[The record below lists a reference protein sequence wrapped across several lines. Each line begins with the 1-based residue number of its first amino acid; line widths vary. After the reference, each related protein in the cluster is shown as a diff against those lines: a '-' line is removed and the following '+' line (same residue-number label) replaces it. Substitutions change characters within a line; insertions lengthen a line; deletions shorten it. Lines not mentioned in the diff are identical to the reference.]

1 MLYRTLGPS
10 GMQVSL
16 LGYGGWAL
24 GKKGWP
30 GVDEKEARKTL
41 EACIGQGINFFDTA
55 PVYGFGRSEQVL
67 GEALSGMRQQIII
80 ATKCGLRWDE
90 QGYVKHNLSADSIAW
105 EIERSLRR
113 LRTDYIDLYQ
123 IHWPDRHTP
132 LEESLKKLS
141 ELQAQGIIRHIG
153 VSNFSPKLLEQALSL
168 APVVSVQEPYNMLQ
182 REAEEAL
189 LPLCRRHCLG
199 FICYSPLAQGM
210 LAGNLGTAFK
220 PGRHDVRRLNPL
232 YRNRELF
239 AAGLALAKKNQ
250 PGPAAAALAFVAQ
263 QEAVSTMLVSM
274 TQRKHLA
281 ENYAALVHAG
291 GWQSRD

>member
-1 MLYRTLGPS
+1 
-10 GMQVSL
+10 MQVSL

-55 PVYGFGRSEQVL
+55 PVYGFGRSEEVL
-67 GEALSGMRQQIII
+67 GDVLSGLRQQVII

-90 QGYVKHNLSADSIAW
+90 RGYVKHNLSSDSISW

-132 LEESLKKLS
+132 LEETLGKLV
-141 ELQAQGIIRHIG
+141 ELQAQGVIRHIG
-153 VSNFSPKLLEQALSL
+153 VSNFSRELLEKARAL
-168 APVVSVQEPYNMLQ
+168 ARIVSVQEPYNMLQ
-182 REAEEAL
+182 RGAEAEL
-189 LPLCRRHCLG
+189 LPLCRRLGLG
-199 FICYSPLAQGM
+199 FICYSPLAQG
-210 LAGNLGTAFK
+210 LLGNGLSPDFK

-232 YRNRELF
+232 YRNREVF
-239 AAGLALAKKNQ
+239 AAGMALAKKIK
-250 PGPAAAALAFVAQ
+250 PAAAAALAFIAR
-263 QEAVSTMLVSM
+263 QEAVSTILVSM

-281 ENYAALVHAG
+281 ENCTSLLRADG
-291 GWQSRD
+291 R

>member
-1 MLYRTLGPS
+1 
-10 GMQVSL
+10 MQVSL

-41 EACIGQGINFFDTA
+41 EACIEKGINFFDTA
-55 PVYGFGRSEQVL
+55 PVYGFGRSEEVL

-80 ATKCGLRWDE
+80 ATKCGLRWDDR
-90 QGYVKHNLSADSIAW
+90 GYVKHNLSRDSIAW
-105 EIERSLRR
+105 EIERSLQR
-113 LRTDYIDLYQ
+113 LRTEYIDLYQ

-132 LEESLKKLS
+132 LEDTLEKLI
-141 ELQAQGIIRHIG
+141 ELQAQGLIRHIG
-153 VSNFSPKLLEQALSL
+153 VSNFSPELLEKARAF

-182 REAEEAL
+182 REAEEAV
-189 LPLCRRHCLG
+189 LPLCRRLGLG
-199 FICYSPLAQGM
+199 FICYSPLAQG
-210 LAGNLGTAFK
+210 LLGNALSPDFR

-239 AAGLALAKKNQ
+239 AAGMALVEKNQ
-250 PGPAAAALAFVAQ
+250 PDPAAAALAFVAQ
-263 QEAVSTMLVSM
+263 QAAVSTMLVSM

-281 ENYAALVHAG
+281 ANCTALLHAG
-291 GWQSRD
+291 CRESLTLE